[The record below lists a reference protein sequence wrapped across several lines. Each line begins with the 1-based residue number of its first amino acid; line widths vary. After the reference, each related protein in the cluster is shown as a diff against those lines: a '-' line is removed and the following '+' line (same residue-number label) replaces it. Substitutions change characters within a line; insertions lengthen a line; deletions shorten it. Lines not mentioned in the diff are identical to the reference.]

1 MSDDSSIIVNTRD
14 SKRCRDQ
21 HKIGAS
27 TYEKAKL
34 QKPIS
39 VQLCLFYN
47 TICNI
52 YSSVSECPSNP
63 VSNSGHWRNNCPMEE
78 NSENE
83 A

>member
-1 MSDDSSIIVNTRD
+1 MSDNSSIIVNTRD

-21 HKIGAS
+21 DEIGVS

-39 VQLCLFYN
+39 VQLCLFYR

-52 YSSVSECPSNP
+52 
-63 VSNSGHWRNNCPMEE
+63 
-78 NSENE
+78 
-83 A
+83 